1 MRKIISTLVAAAC
14 ISSFSV
20 ALPTVASAQEYD
32 SSAAAS
38 ALSQATVKKEGD
50 KTVVE
55 SNGQSTVVTT
65 DPMTGEM
72 VIDSGEDVI
81 KVFPEDVD
89 AMQQAFADE
98 AQGISYRAEVEKDW
112 KKYLCGAA
120 AEAAVSGH
128 GAAWQKA
135 IELATKSVKTGKA
148 NPYLIAASAVFH
160 LGAGVF
166 LSTQC

>member
-20 ALPTVASAQEYD
+20 ALPTVASAQESD

-148 NPYLIAASAVFH
+148 K
-160 LGAGVF
+160 
-166 LSTQC
+166 STSKLPQITTTTMTKTTG